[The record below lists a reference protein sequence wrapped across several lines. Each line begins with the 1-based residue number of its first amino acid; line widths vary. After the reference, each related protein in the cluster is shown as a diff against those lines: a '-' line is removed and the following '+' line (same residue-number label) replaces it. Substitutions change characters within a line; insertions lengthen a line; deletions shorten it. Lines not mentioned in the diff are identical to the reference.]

1 MDDKALFQPLT
12 DMDSWRK
19 RRNEIRKRFLSVT
32 QIASSANWNV
42 HYAFFKP
49 VAPTE
54 EEIKRFQQKVLAI
67 KEELLF
73 LKKNFKPQNP
83 QMVQVLENKL
93 NHIIEEYKKY
103 PFSNREEF
111 FKIRLNFLR
120 NSLKKCFMG

>member
-1 MDDKALFQPLT
+1 MDKALFQSLT

-32 QIASSANWNV
+32 QIASSVNWNV
-42 HYAFFKP
+42 RYAFFKP
-49 VAPTE
+49 IAPTE
-54 EEIKRFQQKVLAI
+54 EEMKRFQQKVLAI

-73 LKKNFKPQNP
+73 LKKNFKPKNP

-93 NHIIEEYKKY
+93 NHIIEEYKRY

-120 NSLKKCFMG
+120 NSLKKCFVG